1 MIANQTRNEQRKA
14 ITGKGREEMKA
25 RKAAL
30 RLLVSAMLV
39 VGLLPVAA
47 LAADGEQAGDV
58 EVPAQAQVEESAQ
71 DQAQTSAD
79 DQAQAANDQVAA
91 PGEKAEATEPTT
103 DQVNP
108 AVVAAPEAADEPTT
122 VANGTYETYKL
133 YWYALVPDYALDSP
147 APEDEKWFGMGVG
160 EISAVKAPKDY
171 KV

>member
-103 DQVNP
+103 D
-108 AVVAAPEAADEPTT
+108 
-122 VANGTYETYKL
+122 
-133 YWYALVPDYALDSP
+133 
-147 APEDEKWFGMGVG
+147 
-160 EISAVKAPKDY
+160 
-171 KV
+171 